1 MKIKLGILSILA
13 VMMMPSCK
21 TNETNYRAAYEV
33 AKEKAMD
40 GVDEDTYNR
49 MQAEAMPGKI
59 VINGDT
65 LRVITQF
72 VRVAKNAGNDDAALH
87 RYNIAVA
94 QFRQV
99 FNAKAMRDR
108 LLGLGYDAY
117 IVENSDPVYYVVAK
131 GTDVQ
136 SEVAGIVKELASN
149 ESIVLRAP
157 YPCVLEPINFRTSN
171 QKK

>member
-1 MKIKLGILSILA
+1 MKIKLGILLILA
-13 VMMMPSCK
+13 VLMMPSCK

-33 AKEKAMD
+33 AKEKAL
-40 GVDEDTYNR
+40 GGIDEDTYSR
-49 MQAEAMPGKI
+49 MQAEAMPGKT

-65 LRVITQF
+65 LHVITQF
-72 VRVAKNAGNDDAALH
+72 VKVTKNAGNDGALLH
-87 RYNIAVA
+87 RYNIVVA

-108 LLGLGYDAY
+108 LTGQGYDAY
-117 IVENSDPVYYVVAK
+117 IIENSDPVYYVVAK

-136 SEVAGIVKELASN
+136 NEVAGIVKELASN
-149 ESIVLRAP
+149 ESIVLRDP

-171 QKK
+171 KK